1 MKQHRN
7 NSRRKLVPNRL
18 QLHKLLLS
26 RSKFWNWIQYAI
38 HTWVL
43 NKVKKINYK
52 ETWMPQS
59 FLLPVVTNSWNILLC
74 TVLYTYLWQLIFSR
88 IYYENP
94 KYYEVLQVFSN
105 TNLYIYLP
113 CFQLAF
119 VSFKVEPNLFLS
131 DMILWADRI
140 LCICI
145 NHSFYPSIWCLHL
158 P

>member
-26 RSKFWNWIQYAI
+26 RSKFWNWIQYVV

-59 FLLPVVTNSWNILLC
+59 FLLPLVTNSWNILLC

-88 IYYENP
+88 IYSENP
-94 KYYEVLQVFSN
+94 KYYEVLQVFCIQ
-105 TNLYIYLP
+105 NLRIMLTSSVVVIDVWN
-113 CFQLAF
+113 FT
-119 VSFKVEPNLFLS
+119 VWPNLVVN
-131 DMILWADRI
+131 DMFSWPEVVITTGDHN
-140 LCICI
+140 C
-145 NHSFYPSIWCLHL
+145 
-158 P
+158 